1 VSEPDKTLAEFLA
14 QKRISKAFYYGLK
27 KRGLGANETTYPGS
41 RVIRISAAAEQAFDE
56 RIAEYAKSEAAKLE
70 AQRRSAQAA
79 AAARLAVQS
88 PRHVS
93 KRYQQPL
100 EPPPRPRRERRALA
114 DRPAAD
120 KHETIDVRKRNTGGR
135 ETAGENLSQI
145 SGSRLASRTPRQ
157 Q

>member
-1 VSEPDKTLAEFLA
+1 VSEPDKTLTEFLA

-70 AQRRSAQAA
+70 AERRSAQAA

-93 KRYQQPL
+93 KRYQQP
-100 EPPPRPRRERRALA
+100 PPKLRRQRRALA

-120 KHETIDVRKRNTGGR
+120 KHETIEARKETPAAR
-135 ETAGENLSQI
+135 EAAGENSSHV
-145 SGSRLASRTPRQ
+145 SGVGSPLASRTPRQ